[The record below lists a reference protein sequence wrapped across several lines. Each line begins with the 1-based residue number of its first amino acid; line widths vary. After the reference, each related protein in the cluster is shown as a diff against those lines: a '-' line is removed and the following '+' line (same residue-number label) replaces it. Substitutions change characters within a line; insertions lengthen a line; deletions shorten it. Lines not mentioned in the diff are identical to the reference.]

1 MRLPSTFVHGDQS
14 LLDCLERLSRS
25 PEGCRAAYI
34 ALSRLRFQNRSQIR
48 LRIAASLFAPLVI
61 GHGAEVFLLSN
72 GDLVVVG
79 RDLPGSLLETH
90 VERLRALFQGDPASR
105 GLDDD
110 GRDAFVTY
118 HALEATGRDL
128 VQRVDDVRRVP
139 GESWRTLRRTQEPVG
154 PQPMVPRLMKRVGE
168 ALAQVEPHSLVQR
181 QAVIQIDVGRR
192 GHVAFEEFFVS
203 IAELRRHCAP
213 DVDLTANRW
222 LFQEFCR
229 LLDKQMVRA
238 LARLDRST
246 LPSSLS
252 MNLNLE
258 TVTGPVFDD
267 LLRALPPSMNLLV
280 EIQVIDAFANL
291 SRLHD
296 AAAILRARGGALV
309 LDGVNAHALGLV
321 DVGNLDVDFV
331 KVQWEADL
339 ADSRTTAGGMDPAE
353 AMDAI
358 GGERVI
364 LNRVESEAALRW
376 GLAQGVQAFQGFFM
390 DRMVG
395 ATTMAGCPKQELCT
409 LSQCVDRRRAA
420 AGPGRQACPNPPRLN
435 AVRHLS
441 GMAGRRAPARGAA
454 HG

>member
-14 LLDCLERLSRS
+14 LLDCLERLSRV
-25 PEGCRAAYI
+25 PEGCRAVYI

-48 LRIAASLFAPLVI
+48 LRIAASLFAPLVT
-61 GHGAEVFLLSN
+61 GYGAEVFLLSN

-79 RDLPGSLLETH
+79 RDLPGALLETH

-105 GLDDD
+105 GLDVD

-118 HALEATGRDL
+118 HALDATGRDL
-128 VQRVDDVRRVP
+128 AERVDEVRRVP
-139 GESWRTLRRTQEPVG
+139 AESWRTLKRTQDPV

-168 ALAQVEPHSLVQR
+168 ALARVEPHPMVQR
-181 QAVIQIDVGRR
+181 QAVIEIDAGRR

-213 DVDLTANRW
+213 DVDIMDNRW

-238 LARLDRST
+238 LARLERST
-246 LPSSLS
+246 LPSAMA

-267 LLRALPPSMNLLV
+267 LARALPPDTRLLV
-280 EIQVIDAFANL
+280 EVQVIDAFANL
-291 SRLHD
+291 SRLRD
-296 AAAILRARGGALV
+296 AAAILRARGDALV
-309 LDGVNAHALGLV
+309 LDGVNARALGLV
-321 DVGNLDVDFV
+321 DLGRLDVDFV
-331 KVQWEADL
+331 KVQWESDL
-339 ADSRTTAGGMDPAE
+339 AESRAPSGGMDPA
-353 AMDAI
+353 AAVDAI

-364 LNRVESEAALRW
+364 LNRVESEAALLW
-376 GLAQGVQAFQGFFM
+376 GLTHGVRAFQGFFM

-395 ATTMAGCPKQELCT
+395 ATTMAGCPKQDQCT
-409 LSQCVDRRRAA
+409 LAQCVDRRRAA
-420 AGPGRQACPNPPRLN
+420 AGPGRLSCPNPPRLN
-435 AVRHLS
+435 AVTHLS
-441 GMAGRRAPARGAA
+441 GMAGRQAPAKGGAD
-454 HG
+454 G